1 MEHNRGKDLEIP
13 LYELEQRV
21 DHMEQLV
28 SHLQT
33 DNVES
38 LTEYVAIK
46 FRENLSFHLPKV
58 F

>member
-28 SHLQT
+28 SSLQT
-33 DNVES
+33 DQVET
-38 LTEYVAIK
+38 LTEYIAVK